1 MIVRGAF
8 NHLLRPG
15 LRRDFRDS
23 YTQFPQE
30 YGSFLKVGSQD
41 RAEVEAVTLSG
52 LPRQVARGEVEPIT
66 YIDPVMSDKVI
77 FIDDEFALGFQISK
91 RTVEDDQYGKANQN
105 SKWLGRSVRLTQ
117 EFAGAELLDD
127 AFTGATFTG
136 FAGER
141 LCLATHSLLNSASTT
156 SNTIAGSP
164 QLGVTGLQA
173 AFEMAELT
181 VDHQND
187 PIPVMINKLIISVA
201 DEWVAI
207 QLTNGTL
214 EPFTADNQVN
224 ATLKKRP
231 GLSYMVSHYKTQNGN
246 WFAQDTSLIDSHF
259 LFRVRPQFMDTFDFD
274 TLAAKFASRQ
284 RINVYFYDWRGWIGS
299 AAP

>member
-41 RAEVEAVTLSG
+41 RAEIEAVTLSG

-117 EFAGAELLDD
+117 EFAAAELLDD
-127 AFTGATFTG
+127 AFDGNVFTG
-136 FAGER
+136 FAGEE
-141 LCLATHSLLNSASTT
+141 LCDATHTLLNSASTT
-156 SNTIAGSP
+156 SNVIAGAP

-214 EPFTADNQVN
+214 EPFTSDNQVN

-246 WFAQDTSLIDSHF
+246 WFAQDSSLIDSHF